1 MVMISECFWK
11 KSIHYLEPMTFVD
24 YSFGTVSCC
33 FHYVI
38 VSGCCCCCCHH
49 CSHCFLSFS
58 SRLHVLFPALLLCL
72 LFLLIKQRKGHHFCC
87 LTSNPY
93 QAVNQHITR
102 SGPMKTWTSWVIM
115 SQWGV
120 SGSINLTQITRISTV
135 EPSRFPKIWG
145 RVQNRSEFWCF
156 SLFCSDTGTGD

>member
-1 MVMISECFWK
+1 MLLEEEHSLLRANDVCRLFIWICFMLFPCWIL
-11 KSIHYLEPMTFVD
+11 SVVVVVVVVVGVVVVVVAVTIVLI
-24 YSFGTVSCC
+24 VSC
-33 FHYVI
+33 
-38 VSGCCCCCCHH
+38 
-49 CSHCFLSFS
+49 
-58 SRLHVLFPALLLCL
+58 P
-72 LFLLIKQRKGHHFCC
+72 FLLGYIFVFLPFCYVC
-87 LTSNPY
+87 FFIFTS
-93 QAVNQHITR
+93 HITR

-145 RVQNRSEFWCF
+145 RVQNRSAFWYF